1 MATHTWTV
9 FPASGSTNFETT
21 ARTALETWR
30 SNSSIMD
37 GVLYDHKA
45 RHVKGGADEIDGD
58 IIDVDFT
65 PSNYTPA
72 TVALIANDADHLAA
86 HLQGID
92 TALSTIPAEYSHP
105 TGDGNLH
112 VPENS
117 TTNEGKV
124 LTASAVAGTYTWEAA
139 SVYSHPTG
147 DGNLHVPANST
158 TNSGKVL
165 TAGAVA
171 GTYTWE
177 NIVGTTSIIP
187 EERTSNTILGVAD
200 NAKAIDITSGTFT
213 QTFTAAATLGAGW
226 FCFVRNSGA
235 GDITLDPNGSEEI
248 DGLTSYIMY
257 PGEAR
262 LIVCDGTKLT
272 SMVLSG
278 FYRAFAASGTF
289 YKPPGYNQFRRRL
302 YGAGGGG
309 GGGRGSAAAEIRQG
323 GTSGGGGACVEKIS
337 DASVFGDS
345 ETVTIG
351 AGGTGGAGGNNAV
364 GAAGVTG
371 GNTTIGSVDIAYGGA
386 GGPKGNTSASV
397 RSGGGGG
404 SISAGSEGVGG
415 HPRYN
420 FAISTYGPNK
430 LGDAINE
437 GGGSCVDYNNPSGNA
452 VYGGASGAFVYSSPS
467 YQFPGGSSIYGGS
480 GGGSGGY
487 LTAGHDETVGTAG
500 GNAGSF
506 VAGGGGA
513 AGAVDGGAG
522 GNGTSRQGGGGGG
535 GNTDGTGGVGGAGG
549 MAAGG
554 GGGGAGNLVG
564 GAGGAG
570 GDGYAEIWG
579 IV

>member
-9 FPASGSTNFETT
+9 FPASGSANFETT

-45 RHVKGGADEIDGD
+45 RHIKGGADEIDGD

-72 TVALIANDADHLAA
+72 TVDLIASDVNHLAA

-92 TALSTIPAEYSHP
+92 SALSISSYTHP

-124 LTASAVAGTYTWEAA
+124 LTASAIAGTYTW
-139 SVYSHPTG
+139 
-147 DGNLHVPANST
+147 
-158 TNSGKVL
+158 K
-165 TAGAVA
+165 
-171 GTYTWE
+171 
-177 NIVGTTSIIP
+177 SIIITP
-187 EERTSNTILGVAD
+187 DERTSNTILIATD
-200 NAKAIDITSGTFT
+200 TAKAIDITSGTFT
-213 QTFTAAATLGAGW
+213 QTFAAVATLGDGW
-226 FCFVRNSGA
+226 FIFLRNSGT

-248 DGLTSYIMY
+248 DGKTAYIMY

-272 SMVLSG
+272 SMVLNG
-278 FYRAFAASGTF
+278 FYRAFSASGTF
-289 YKPPGYNQFRRRL
+289 HKPPGYNQFRRRL

-309 GGGRGSAAAEIRQG
+309 GGGQGVNAAAVRQG
-323 GTSGGGGACVEKIS
+323 GGGGGGGACVEKIS

-351 AGGTGGAGGNNAV
+351 AGGTGGSGGTSGNGSNGLA
-364 GAAGVTG
+364 G
-371 GNTTIGSVDIAYGGA
+371 GNTTIGTID
-386 GGPKGNTSASV
+386 TSY
-397 RSGGGGG
+397 GGGGG
-404 SISAGSEGVGG
+404 EGCIGLTESVGG
-415 HPRYN
+415 
-420 FAISTYGPNK
+420 
-430 LGDAINE
+430 
-437 GGGSCVDYNNPSGNA
+437 GGGGTIGAGTTGGVYSAAGGQPRILPSSVAAENVSETAFGGAYGFSYNGGNA
-452 VYGGASGAFVYSSPS
+452 VYGGGGGAGLRTSVQVYN
-467 YQFPGGSSIYGGS
+467 GGSSVFGGA
-480 GGGSGGY
+480 GGGSGAQLSAAHAEAIG
-487 LTAGHDETVGTAG
+487 GVG
-500 GNAGSF
+500 GNAGAF
-506 VAGGGGA
+506 AAGDGGA

-535 GNTDGTGGVGGAGG
+535 SNTDGTGGVGGAGG
-549 MAAGG
+549 MAGGG